1 MVLLCTSGTAAANYY
16 PAICEANIS
25 HVPLVVLT
33 TDRPHELRQ
42 VGAPQAM
49 DQLQMYQNHVKLFV
63 EMALPEATEEMLNYA
78 YWQGAKGA
86 AFAQQTP
93 AAPVHLNFPLRE
105 PLLPDLEK
113 NKEFSTNGF
122 IRWSINPF
130 YRTSATASGSMVS
143 EKRRFGCRWQ
153 SYRGRSG
160 VIYSISRSFEMAFTS
175 GSFSK
180 HCDTWS
186 K

>member
-1 MVLLCTSGTAAANYY
+1 
-16 PAICEANIS
+16 
-25 HVPLVVLT
+25 
-33 TDRPHELRQ
+33 
-42 VGAPQAM
+42 
-49 DQLQMYQNHVKLFV
+49 MYQNHVKLFV

-130 YRTSATASGSMVS
+130 YRTSATASGSMVPENGVLVVGGSHTEEEAALFIQLAEALQWPLLADPLANIVTHGQNS
-143 EKRRFGCRWQ
+143 EVVIAH
-153 SYRGRSG
+153 SG
-160 VIYSISRSFEMAFTS
+160 LF
-175 GSFSK
+175 
-180 HCDTWS
+180 
-186 K
+186 